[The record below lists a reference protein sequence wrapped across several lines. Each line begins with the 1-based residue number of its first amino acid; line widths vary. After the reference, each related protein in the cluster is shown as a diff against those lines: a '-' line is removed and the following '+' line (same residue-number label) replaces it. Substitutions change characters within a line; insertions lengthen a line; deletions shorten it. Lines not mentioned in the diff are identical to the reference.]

1 MGAVRAI
8 TVQRDFNLF
17 GTNANRPRRR
27 RFRDDLGIVARHDP
41 ALDHNR
47 IALNNL
53 RRHENL
59 QGIVERRQ
67 VARDSGL
74 MRECQFSKQPGCEIR
89 VT

>member
-1 MGAVRAI
+1 MRAI
-8 TVQRDFNLF
+8 AVQRDFNLF
-17 GTNANRPRRR
+17 GTNANRPRQRE
-27 RFRDDLGIVARHDP
+27 FRDDLGVVARHDP

-47 IALNNL
+47 IALDDL
-53 RRHENL
+53 GRKQNL

-74 MRECQFSKQPGCEIR
+74 MQISVLETAVEVAR